1 MKMARELLLEF
12 SERKPHLRITEMN
25 NVSMS
30 LKNCT
35 YITQQLH
42 FKVCICLRGHFKN
55 EEFVYG
61 YEAGHL
67 EGSHL

>member
-1 MKMARELLLEF
+1 MKMARGLLLEF
-12 SERKPHLRITEMN
+12 SERKPYLRITEMN

-42 FKVCICLRGHFKN
+42 FKVCICLRGHFKT
-55 EEFVYG
+55 EELVYG